1 MRDLIDLHVHS
12 SCSDGS
18 FTPTELVQLAHKKG
32 MRAFALTDHDT
43 MDGVAE
49 AIAVGLQ
56 MQPPLEVIPGI
67 ELSTAY
73 QKKDIHIVGLRIN
86 HHDAHFQE
94 ELTRIQVARDGRNA
108 KIISNLQKEG
118 IDITEELMYAA
129 FGDAVWTRAHLG
141 RFLLNNGYVSDIK
154 DAFSRYIGDDAPCFV
169 PKEELSPHRAIQM
182 IHESGGIAI
191 LAHPLLYNFTLGEL
205 ETLIESLKKSGL
217 DGMEVMYSN
226 NRQGDEQRMKLLTVK
241 YDLGVSG
248 GSDFHGSNK
257 PTIDLGTGKGNLNM
271 SYDIWKSLNGK

>member
-32 MRAFALTDHDT
+32 MKAFALTDHDT
-43 MDGVAE
+43 MEGVEE
-49 AIAVGLQ
+49 AIAAGLQ

-73 QKKDIHIVGLRIN
+73 QKKDIHIVGLGIN
-86 HHDAHFQE
+86 HHDAHFQA
-94 ELTRIQVARDGRNA
+94 ELTRIQVARDGRNT
-108 KIISNLQKEG
+108 KIIANLQNEG
-118 IDITEELMYAA
+118 VNITEELMYEAY
-129 FGDAVWTRAHLG
+129 GDAIWTRAHLG

-154 DAFSRYIGDDAPCFV
+154 DAFSKYIGDDAPCFV
-169 PKEELSPHRAIQM
+169 PKEELSPYRAIQM

-191 LAHPLLYNFTLGEL
+191 LAHPLLYNFTLEEL

-241 YDLGVSG
+241 YNLGVSG
-248 GSDFHGSNK
+248 GSDFHGANK

-271 SYDIWKSLNGK
+271 SYDIWKALNSK